1 MRTPAK
7 IAIVAILTVAVIGAV
22 ALKKGQ
28 TPDKSKI
35 DALAANAVAMT
46 GLPRLLDLGADKCI
60 PCKMMFPVLEEL
72 KKEYA
77 GKMEVGFIDVW
88 QHPEAGR
95 AFGVEVIPTQIFYDA
110 SGKELFRH
118 VGFFGKNEILAKWR
132 ELGVDLNAA
141 PAGRPAA
148 ATAANQV
155 VAYYFHGTVRCETC
169 LKIERLALETLQ
181 QRFASELAASR
192 LVFMSVN
199 YDQPE
204 NRSCLEQYKLP
215 CPSLV
220 VARLETGK
228 EEKWK
233 LLGETWQLV
242 EDTNKFNQYVG
253 NEVERFLNDPE

>member
-7 IAIVAILTVAVIGAV
+7 IAIVAVLTVAVIGAV
-22 ALKKGQ
+22 VLKKGQ

-118 VGFFGKNEILAKWR
+118 VGFFGKKEILAKWK
-132 ELGVDLNAA
+132 ELGVDPNAA
-141 PAGRPAA
+141 PAGHPAA
-148 ATAANQV
+148 AKAANQV

-204 NRSCLEQYKLP
+204 KKRNGNCSAKP
-215 CPSLV
+215 GNWSKTPTGSTSMS
-220 VARLETGK
+220 ETKSGI
-228 EEKWK
+228 
-233 LLGETWQLV
+233 
-242 EDTNKFNQYVG
+242 F
-253 NEVERFLNDPE
+253 